1 MSAKK
6 EVWEPCPR
14 CGSNRVQPRGG
25 VFFFILGFCLM
36 GISIWLLI
44 IPPIGIAGIVIG
56 LIFMLIAPFA
66 KNQLQCQDCHK
77 AWKYP
82 VADNPFKTHQ
92 NQPE

>member
-1 MSAKK
+1 MGASA
-6 EVWEPCPR
+6 
-14 CGSNRVQPRGG
+14 
-25 VFFFILGFCLM
+25 
-36 GISIWLLI
+36 LI
-44 IPPIGIAGIVIG
+44 QHKGNKARLAGIAGIVIG